1 MSRSH
6 ARPPGWWPRPVCTPG
21 WSLPVVPVEG
31 DVLAAAGALLPASSA
46 RPQPQAVSL
55 HPCLLPVPP
64 VPATKLSTLTRPCPG
79 PCHCKYDL
87 LVYFEIC
94 ELEANGE

>member
-1 MSRSH
+1 M
-6 ARPPGWWPRPVCTPG
+6 
-21 WSLPVVPVEG
+21 
-31 DVLAAAGALLPASSA
+31 
-46 RPQPQAVSL
+46 VSL
-55 HPCLLPVPP
+55 GVWCPCCLRGVPNPTSSLSEPSVCGESVSHQCLLLSCHPP
-64 VPATKLSTLTRPCPG
+64 VPATKLSTLTRPSPG

>member
-1 MSRSH
+1 M
-6 ARPPGWWPRPVCTPG
+6 P
-21 WSLPVVPVEG
+21 
-31 DVLAAAGALLPASSA
+31 SA
-46 RPQPQAVSL
+46 RGGSGVRHRVSL
-55 HPCLLPVPP
+55 LPP

>member
-1 MSRSH
+1 MDEPQS
-6 ARPPGWWPRPVCTPG
+6 RPPPRVVAKARLYPG
-21 WSLPVVPVEG
+21 VVPRG
-31 DVLAAAGALLPASSA
+31 GQCSHRCWGSAPRLLCAPSAASGQFAPAFS
-46 RPQPQAVSL
+46 PG
-55 HPCLLPVPP
+55 PP

>member
-1 MSRSH
+1 MRGWVQNQ
-6 ARPPGWWPRPVCTPG
+6 AYPGAGGGVCWWVFF
-21 WSLPVVPVEG
+21 EH
-31 DVLAAAGALLPASSA
+31 GALAVFEVSLSEPSA
-46 RPQPQAVSL
+46 RGRSRQ
-55 HPCLLPVPP
+55 CLPIIPPPAPP
-64 VPATKLSTLTRPCPG
+64 VPATKLSTLTRPSPG

>member
-1 MSRSH
+1 M
-6 ARPPGWWPRPVCTPG
+6 
-21 WSLPVVPVEG
+21 
-31 DVLAAAGALLPASSA
+31 
-46 RPQPQAVSL
+46 
-55 HPCLLPVPP
+55 
-64 VPATKLSTLTRPCPG
+64 PATKLSTLTRPCPG